1 MKKKRDIEPE
11 LYELFAEELQH
22 FWSDKEVF
30 SFAQMVHNLR
40 KEYMKPA
47 VKELLNDVQIRLST
61 DEAYARF
68 AAESVKEAPTAS
80 FENGDRVRLL
90 KDFDNGNRILAKAGD
105 LGVIKQNFYGQ
116 SNSYV
121 LASFDDRTGNFVCSI
136 RELEKVEEHTI
147 EQ

>member
-90 KDFDNGNRILAKAGD
+90 KDFNTGNRILAKAGD

-116 SNSYV
+116 SNRYV
-121 LASFDDRTGNFVCSI
+121 IVNTDGSMKNLVCNSHD
-136 RELEKVEEHTI
+136 LEKVEEHTI